1 MTPTLLGRW
10 QTRLF
15 LLGTVGVLI
24 TLIFGFLFK
33 DFVTPLALLGYVL
46 LLGFIWDILYNFL
59 QSLRWDRD
67 WPPLFMV
74 GSGLLEALL
83 VWGLVKAGFLW
94 AGLGL
99 AGLPGVYAGLT
110 LTQFAMHYGMVFT
123 VTLLIMLGPLKV
135 VFLKWRFR
143 GGQLF

>member
-15 LLGTVGVLI
+15 LLGTVGLLL

-46 LLGFIWDILYNFL
+46 LFGFIWDILYNFL

-67 WPPLFMV
+67 WPPLFFV
-74 GSGLLEALL
+74 GGGVLEALL
-83 VWGLVKAGFLW
+83 VWGLAKDEFLW
-94 AGLGL
+94 VGLGL
-99 AGLPGVYAGLT
+99 AGLPGVSGGLT
-110 LTQFAMHYGMVFT
+110 LAQFTMHYGTVFI
-123 VTLLIMLGPLKV
+123 VTFLIMLGPMKA